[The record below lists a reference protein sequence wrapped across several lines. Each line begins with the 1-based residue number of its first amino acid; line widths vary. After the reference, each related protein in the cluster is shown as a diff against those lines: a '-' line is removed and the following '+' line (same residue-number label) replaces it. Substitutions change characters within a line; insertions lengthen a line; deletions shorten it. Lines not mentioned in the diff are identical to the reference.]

1 MSNSRV
7 LKEKPAASVLVQE
20 TYSPTLATDYTVQD
34 GDSWVGLARKV
45 GLVDPWD
52 LIDFN
57 FPGTKEVHAKN
68 AQLASRQV
76 NWYLAEYVGCEKSTD
91 SYNLAFSSRL
101 TRGRGVHKGG
111 KIFLPVAG
119 PLKVPTLTCGTIDI
133 PEESKSPML
142 AAVLQQ
148 LGARMP
154 TRARCLDPLE
164 LAIAKPIY
172 QNSLVY
178 DDIFISDGFGGGG
191 NPFTIALELG
201 GRWIVILNVGPG
213 AYADPAYSKKSVLIH
228 ELAHAWQSQHHPK
241 PWQFMLNC
249 TECNAAAAVA
259 TRVDAA
265 SRNKWVKTATGM
277 PDIGTGEASSYA
289 YVPGLPFGEYAG
301 EQIAEQVEDFFYPP
315 RGLETSKRVLLSS
328 IWSHITS
335 VQAGIPDWG
344 NIESLGNVR
353 FEYHTQGVV
362 WHDGY

>member
-1 MSNSRV
+1 
-7 LKEKPAASVLVQE
+7 
-20 TYSPTLATDYTVQD
+20 
-34 GDSWVGLARKV
+34 
-45 GLVDPWD
+45 
-52 LIDFN
+52 
-57 FPGTKEVHAKN
+57 
-68 AQLASRQV
+68 
-76 NWYLAEYVGCEKSTD
+76 
-91 SYNLAFSSRL
+91 
-101 TRGRGVHKGG
+101 
-111 KIFLPVAG
+111 
-119 PLKVPTLTCGTIDI
+119 
-133 PEESKSPML
+133 ML